1 MKLEKFDLE
10 KALNGAKVVTRDGR
24 EVSQL
29 TKFENLNDDY
39 PLIGVVDRSIRTW
52 TTQGLFVGD
61 HTGECDEDLFLA
73 VEPQRKWVNVYYLNG
88 KLFIGADQYNY
99 LTDAYLHAVDT
110 PNMQYIKTIEIT
122 DEI

>member
-29 TKFENLNDDY
+29 TNFENLNDDY

-52 TTQGLFVGD
+52 TTQGLFVGAPL
-61 HTGECDEDLFLA
+61 GESDEDLFLA
-73 VEPQRKWVNVYYLNG
+73 VEPQRVWVNVYYLNG
-88 KLFIGADQYNY
+88 KLFIGADQYNSLREAKLY
-99 LTDAYLHAVDT
+99 TSDEVD
-110 PNMQYIKTIEIT
+110 MKYIKTIKIT
-122 DEI
+122 YK

>member
-10 KALNGAKVVTRDGR
+10 KALNGAKVVTRNGR

-29 TKFENLNDDY
+29 TNFENLNDDY

-61 HTGECDEDLFLA
+61 HAGECDEDLFLA
-73 VEPQRKWVNVYYLNG
+73 VEPKRIWLNVYVSHGTIQTSANYNTLEAAKKAIQENLN
-88 KLFIGADQYNY
+88 
-99 LTDAYLHAVDT
+99 
-110 PNMQYIKTIEIT
+110 YIKTIEIT
-122 DEI
+122 DEL